1 MRNVWRIF
9 GRDELRVKFLA
20 WNMKAA
26 FFAVDRGAACE
37 SGRKV
42 AIIFRRNIV
51 AVVNVVEVV
60 GGDGGGT
67 RQSCDKLRLKP
78 LHMSAEPASSLIR
91 ALMWDHDDT
100 QKVTDAFS

>member
-51 AVVNVVEVV
+51 AVFDVVEVV
-60 GGDGGGT
+60 EAQELDE
-67 RQSCDKLRLKP
+67 
-78 LHMSAEPASSLIR
+78 AEDIVGEKAEEQ
-91 ALMWDHDDT
+91 T
-100 QKVTDAFS
+100 EE

>member
-20 WNMKAA
+20 WNVKAA
-26 FFAVDRGAACE
+26 LFVVDRCAACE

-42 AIIFRRNIV
+42 AMIFRRSIV
-51 AVVNVVEVV
+51 AVVDVVEVV

-67 RQSCDKLRLKP
+67 KQSCDKLRLRP
-78 LHMSAEPASSLIR
+78 LHMSAEPASSLMR
-91 ALMWDHDDT
+91 ALMGDHDDT
-100 QKVTDAFS
+100 WKVTDAFS